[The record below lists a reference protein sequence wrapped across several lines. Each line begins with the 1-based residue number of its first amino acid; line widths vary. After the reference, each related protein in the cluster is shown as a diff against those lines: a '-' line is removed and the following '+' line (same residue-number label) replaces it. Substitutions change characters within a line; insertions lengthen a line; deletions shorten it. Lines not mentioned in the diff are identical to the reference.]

1 MSQASTIAACAT
13 RALGLAEGL
22 LNGIDAQRAA
32 RFTHGANGPVNAN
45 HPAFVYGHLS
55 LYNAM
60 LIGMLGKDASDAQVP
75 VTYEGLF
82 KHGVECVDDPN
93 GDIYPS
99 LDEVVENFKR
109 GTQAAIKAVESC
121 TDDELNAQTPDE
133 GFRTLAPTVGG
144 IANFLL
150 NDHTMFHLGQV
161 STWRRCEGL
170 GSAM

>member
-1 MSQASTIAACAT
+1 MSQASVISDCAA
-13 RALGLAEGL
+13 RVSGLGDAL

-32 RFTHGANGPVNAN
+32 RFANGSGGPINAN
-45 HPAFVYGHLS
+45 HPVFVYGHLS

-60 LIGMLGKDASDAQVP
+60 LITMLGKDASDAKVP
-75 VTYEGLF
+75 DTYEGLF
-82 KHGVECVDDPN
+82 KHGVECVDDPQ
-93 GDIYPS
+93 GEVYPS
-99 LDEVVENFKR
+99 LAEVVTHFKR

-121 TDDELNAQTPDE
+121 TDEELDAQTPEE
-133 GFRTLAPTVGG
+133 GFRSLSPTVGG